1 MKYVVKVVSS
11 ILLLSI
17 LFVKNTKSQD
27 IIEGTNGY
35 VTYQQGTLPIV
46 ISVPHGGSLMPD
58 DIPDRTCNDPVYFMD
73 ANTIEVANALNA
85 ALFEA
90 TGCYPH
96 IIYNYLHRRK
106 LDCNRNL
113 TDGACGNAQ
122 AMTAWN
128 EFHDFIAQAQATANN
143 DWDDNIFFVDLHGH
157 GNEQQRIEL
166 GYLLYEE
173 ELEESDA
180 VLNTSTFISYST
192 IQNLVVSNLENQSH
206 AQLLRGPQS
215 MGSLLAAE
223 GYPSVPSAEIPAP
236 GIGSNYFS
244 GGYIVANHTCYQD
257 ELTTNGVQVELNFDG
272 IRDNESN
279 RQLFAT
285 RFAAVIL
292 NYLDIHRGVDAS
304 SCSSLNALES
314 TIEER
319 EFSIFPNPVPTGLR
333 VLYVEGFNSK
343 EAQIELR
350 DSFGRLVQ
358 IYKNLSSELILP
370 NQLASG
376 VYYLVLRDDQIFS
389 SKRIIVY

>member
-1 MKYVVKVVSS
+1 MNKLFLI
-11 ILLLSI
+11 ILISL

-35 VTYQQGTLPIV
+35 VTYQHGTLPIV
-46 ISVPHGGSLMPD
+46 ISVPHGGSLMPS

-128 EFHDFIAQAQATANN
+128 EFHDFISQAQATANS
-143 DWDDNIFFVDLHGH
+143 DWNDNIFFVDLHGH
-157 GNEQQRIEL
+157 GNTQQRIEL

-173 ELEESDA
+173 ELEETDA

-192 IQNLVVSNLENQSH
+192 IQNLVASNLGNQAH

-215 MGSLLAAE
+215 MGSLLSAE

-236 GIGSNYFS
+236 GIDSNYFS
-244 GGYIVANHTCYQD
+244 GGYIVANHTCYQE

-279 RQLFAT
+279 RVLFAE
-285 RFAAVIL
+285 RFANVLLDYL
-292 NYLDIHRGVDAS
+292 NIHRGVDAA
-304 SCSSLNALES
+304 SCAGLNVDLLEGK
-314 TIEER
+314 EEQ
-319 EFSIFPNPVPTGLR
+319 FSVFPNPVPASVRILH
-333 VLYVEGFNSK
+333 VEGVNSTD
-343 EAQIELR
+343 ARIELR

-358 IYKNLSSELILP
+358 SYNNVSTEILLP
-370 NQLASG
+370 DQLPKG
-376 VYYLVLRDDQIFS
+376 VYYISLFKSTSYSTYRLV
-389 SKRIIVY
+389 VY

>member
-1 MKYVVKVVSS
+1 MKKLYLI
-11 ILLLSI
+11 ILLSS
-17 LFVKNTKSQD
+17 LFVKNTISQD
-27 IIEGTNGY
+27 VIEGTNGY

-46 ISVPHGGSLMPD
+46 ISVPHGGSLMPS

-73 ANTIEVANALNA
+73 ANTVEVANALNE

-122 AMTAWN
+122 AVTAWN
-128 EFHDFIAQAQATANN
+128 EFHDFIAQAQAAANS
-143 DWDDNIFFVDLHGH
+143 DWNDNIFFIDLHGH
-157 GNEQQRIEL
+157 GNTQQHIEL

-180 VLNTSTFISYST
+180 TLNTPNFISYST
-192 IQNLVVSNLENQSH
+192 IQNLVASNLQGQSH

-215 MGSLLAAE
+215 MGSLLAAQ
-223 GYPSVPSAEIPAP
+223 GYPSVPSAEIPSP

-272 IRDNESN
+272 IRDNEAN
-279 RQLFAT
+279 RVLFAE
-285 RFAAVIL
+285 RFANVL
-292 NYLDIHRGVDAS
+292 LDYLSIHRGVDAANCAS
-304 SCSSLNALES
+304 VHAESL
-314 TIEER
+314 EEHG
-319 EFSIFPNPVPTGLR
+319 EQFSVFPNPVPAGLKI
-333 VLYVEGFNSK
+333 LHVEGLSSTDT
-343 EAQIELR
+343 QIELR
-350 DSFGRLVQ
+350 DSFGRLIQ
-358 IYKNLSSELILP
+358 IYNNISAEILLP
-370 NQLASG
+370 DQLPKG
-376 VYYLVLRDDQIFS
+376 VYYISLFKSTSYSTHRLV
-389 SKRIIVY
+389 VY